1 MKVPIVSA
9 ATGPMHSLSAL
20 PQKPDAVIIEVPG
33 EEARDWLARAAAAGV
48 SDVWIHMGYK
58 TPEALALAAEKG
70 INLRTG
76 TCAVMYLTPGL
87 AHHCVHK
94 GIRKALRKN

>member
-48 SDVWIHMGYK
+48 SDVWNPH
-58 TPEALALAAEKG
+58 
-70 INLRTG
+70 
-76 TCAVMYLTPGL
+76 GL
-87 AHHCVHK
+87 
-94 GIRKALRKN
+94 